1 MIYGNRKHCEKD
13 LKRDLTTFNH
23 QPEEGK
29 EGKDNDEVKMS
40 KQEAIELCKLLEG
53 AKRIMQGKIA
63 KA

>member
-29 EGKDNDEVKMS
+29 EGK
-40 KQEAIELCKLLEG
+40 EG
-53 AKRIMQGKIA
+53 KKEKIMMK
-63 KA
+63 